1 MKPPRTGTMD
11 HQLEEPYSG
20 LFLMLLTVEPNK
32 AMTPLMKCEVPIS
45 KARLFGRA
53 LINAP
58 KKANQDTSEYNHHQ
72 NSLLDKRPG
81 DLNFFLR

>member
-1 MKPPRTGTMD
+1 MD
-11 HQLEEPYSG
+11 HQLEEPYSV

-58 KKANQDTSEYNHHQ
+58 IKPTKIHLNATITRILSWTSV
-72 NSLLDKRPG
+72 LVI
-81 DLNFFLR
+81 